1 MTTTTAI
8 QYLHHLAIQH
18 SDDFELLEAINLAI
32 KVLEAK

>member
-8 QYLHHLAIQH
+8 QYLHYLAMQH
-18 SDDFELLEAINLAI
+18 SHESEILEAINLAI